1 MKITLETMVAAGIH
15 LGHSTHHWQPKI
27 STYTY
32 GVRGDTYLI
41 DLVKTSQQ
49 LEQAQKFLTKVRRDG
64 KSVLFIG
71 TKRQAVEP
79 IKNRALSTQS
89 FFIRRRW
96 LGGTFT
102 NWSTIKTS
110 LQRLHRFHHKE
121 EERFHTSPMKKE
133 SISSL
138 NRLNRSIVGLKGIQT
153 LPGAVIIV
161 GQPTEL
167 TAIQECRK
175 LGIPIICRLDT
186 DCNPRLVEIGIPI
199 NDDSA
204 TSICLFLETLIPRI
218 KKGHHWWM
226 SKKTKEKLKLNYIIN
241 ENNARIFR
249 N

>member
-1 MKITLETMVAAGIH
+1 MNYYNSFMKITLETMVAAGMH
-15 LGHSTHHWQPKI
+15 LGHSTRYWHPKI
-27 STYTY
+27 SIYTY

-49 LEQAQKFLTKVRRDG
+49 LEQAQKLLTKVRRDG

-71 TKRQAVEP
+71 TRRQAVEP
-79 IKNRALSTQS
+79 IKSRALCTQS

-102 NWSTIKTS
+102 NWSTIKIS
-110 LQRLHRFHHKE
+110 LQRLHRFHYE
-121 EERFHTSPMKKE
+121 GKE

-138 NRLNRSIVGLKGIQT
+138 NRLNRSVVGLKGIQT

-186 DCNPRLVEIGIPI
+186 DCNPRLVEIGVPI
-199 NDDSA
+199 NDDST
-204 TSICLFLETLIPRI
+204 TSISLFLEALVPRI

-226 SKKTKEKLKLNYIIN
+226 SKKTKEKSKLNYIVD
-241 ENNARIFR
+241 ENNNRIFR